1 MFSVNTEKQN
11 IAYAYL
17 SVASRWIFSLR
28 YEPQLLV
35 VSVQLGQQ
43 LRIDGQLSVSL
54 DKSHLEQQ

>member
-1 MFSVNTEKQN
+1 MFSVNTVKQN
-11 IAYAYL
+11 VAYAYL
-17 SVASRWIFSLR
+17 SVASRLSFRLS

-43 LRIDGQLSVSL
+43 LRVDGQLSVSL

>member
-1 MFSVNTEKQN
+1 MLSVNAEKQSVT
-11 IAYAYL
+11 YSYL
-17 SVASRWIFSLR
+17 SVASRLSFSLSD
-28 YEPQLLV
+28 EPQLLV